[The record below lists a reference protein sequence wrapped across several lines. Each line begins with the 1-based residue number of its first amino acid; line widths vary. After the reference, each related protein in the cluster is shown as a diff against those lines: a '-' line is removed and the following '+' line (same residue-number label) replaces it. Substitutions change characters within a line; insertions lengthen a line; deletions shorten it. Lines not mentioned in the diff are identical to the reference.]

1 MKTLAL
7 LHSQPRAENGVAMTR
22 IVLSGELKRVVV
34 GARRRLRRLSKAE
47 LSQAGLNRYRF
58 MRNERPIDFDL
69 GKSKK

>member
-1 MKTLAL
+1 
-7 LHSQPRAENGVAMTR
+7 MTR